1 MKKILIYSVLCLI
14 AALPVSA
21 QKFYKDAINI
31 TNASLWQQG
40 ESLYINMQMDMR
52 NLKVSNDRTLTL
64 TPVLTGPDNN
74 VVLPEIVINGR
85 RRQKAYLRAM
95 ALDKATNMEI
105 PYNTQE
111 VLNYTQVI
119 PYEPWMENAYLNL
132 EEDLCGCGGHQEVL
146 TQEMIM
152 NGVSTETKRLAALQP
167 VPSYIQPKA
176 EVVKARSE
184 QYEAYLDFPVG
195 KSVIL
200 PDFMNNQTE
209 LRNIREMF
217 NKVQNDKKLTI
228 TGVYIEGFASPEGPL
243 KLNEQLSKS
252 RAEALKK
259 YLSVHEQI
267 PANLY
272 NVSFGGENWE
282 GLVKALEASNIKEKT
297 EFLNI
302 IRNTSDI
309 ARRKEEIKRVGGGAP
324 YRTMLKE
331 LYPALR
337 KVNCRIDY
345 TIANF
350 KVDEG
355 KEIIKTQ
362 PQYLS
367 LNEMY
372 LVANSYPKG
381 GDDFIKVFD
390 IAVRM
395 YPDDEVANL
404 NAAAVALSK
413 KDLPDARKYLDKS
426 NKQTAEY
433 ANNNGIYYLL
443 SGNKDQAIVEFTKA
457 ARNGNEAARYNLEEI
472 EKVIKIKK

>member
-40 ESLYINMQMDMR
+40 ESLYINMQMDVR

-64 TPVLTGPDNN
+64 TPILTGPDNN

-95 ALDKATNMEI
+95 ALDKTTNMEI

-184 QYEAYLDFPVG
+184 QYEAHLDFPVG

-457 ARNGNEAARYNLEEI
+457 VRNGNEAARYNLEEI